1 MTPPPPATALRRVPA
16 PQRPDHLRVIPGGSP
31 DREASRHR
39 IKPWAAA
46 VATGCVLFSLVF
58 SSVFQGQLS
67 IDQTRLERRMA
78 QLRTDIGEVELSVTR
93 AHAPN
98 EIAKRAI
105 GLGLVF
111 PEEFGALPP
120 REVTP

>member
-1 MTPPPPATALRRVPA
+1 MTPPPPATALRRAPA
-16 PQRPDHLRVIPGGSP
+16 PQRPDHLRVLPGGSP
-31 DREASRHR
+31 DQGTSRHR

-46 VATGCVLFSLVF
+46 LATGCVLFSLVF
-58 SSVFQGQLS
+58 SSVFQGQLA

-78 QLRTDIGEVELSVTR
+78 QLRTNIGEAELSVTR

-98 EIAKRAI
+98 DIAKRALD
-105 GLGLVF
+105 LGLVF
-111 PEEFGALPP
+111 PEEVGALSP